1 MELAIAFVVFI
12 ASMIAAIALDLSM
25 VWALLVGLVAFLSV
39 GKLRG
44 FGIREQMNMGLESL
58 KDSKGVVQ
66 IMLIIGLITASWRVC
81 GTITVFVYYGIK
93 VITPPIFLLIAFF
106 WLVFSAMPW
115 ELPTGWP
122 VPWV

>member
-58 KDSKGVVQ
+58 KDSK
-66 IMLIIGLITASWRVC
+66 
-81 GTITVFVYYGIK
+81 
-93 VITPPIFLLIAFF
+93 
-106 WLVFSAMPW
+106 
-115 ELPTGWP
+115 
-122 VPWV
+122 